1 MKLSIHAHAKD
12 CATTNQGNAEVVLAT
27 TLYKSFKTVKLTGTD
42 QYGNPIDVTVYMDK
56 RQPLK
61 RTSRESTV

>member
-12 CATTNQGNAEVVLAT
+12 CATNNQGNAEVVLAT
-27 TLYKSFKTVKLTGTD
+27 TLYSSFKTVKLTGTD

-61 RTSRESTV
+61 RTSRKSTV